1 MYLGSEHRGIGLTG
15 DCHVRVYVS
24 HLQLSVLYFMFVRC
38 KRSIPLAQR
47 SVMQNMIPHN
57 CLFGKY
63 TKMEDTFHDHIS
75 M

>member
-57 CLFGKY
+57 CLLFTNDWEIHQDGRY
-63 TKMEDTFHDHIS
+63 IS
-75 M
+75 